1 MAKRRGNNEGTIY
14 QRPNGK
20 WRAQLSIQGRRL
32 SFTGKTRKD
41 CQEWIKGTT
50 RKIDG
55 GMTYKGSKITVGQ
68 FISEWLTVK
77 GTSLRPGT
85 FRQYKQIT
93 QDYIVSEMGNLILVN
108 LRSDQIQSLY
118 NKYVENGVGRRTVEL
133 THAVLR
139 GSLNHAVQLG
149 LLNRNPAA
157 AATPPKPIPD
167 EKVVLTETQIQTFM
181 IAAQSLQPE
190 YHPLFQLALT
200 TGMRISELL
209 GLKWEDL
216 DWDRQTVKVK
226 RQLKRDP
233 ESGFYFALPK
243 TKAGK
248 RTIALGL
255 ETISILRNH
264 HQEQFQQRMN
274 FSSERLE
281 IDLIFTEEDG
291 SPLRYGKLNRRFK
304 ALLEDAGLPKI
315 RFHDLRHTAATQML
329 INGVDILTVSKRLGH
344 SKSSITLDTY
354 GHMIPG
360 VQEKAASIMD
370 EITTPVSFCKTI
382 TAPKLHQE

>member
-1 MAKRRGNNEGTIY
+1 M
-14 QRPNGK
+14 RP
-20 WRAQLSIQGRRL
+20 
-32 SFTGKTRKD
+32 
-41 CQEWIKGTT
+41 
-50 RKIDG
+50 
-55 GMTYKGSKITVGQ
+55 
-68 FISEWLTVK
+68 
-77 GTSLRPGT
+77 
-85 FRQYKQIT
+85 
-93 QDYIVSEMGNLILVN
+93 
-108 LRSDQIQSLY
+108 DQIQSLY
-118 NKYVENGVGRRTVEL
+118 NKYVENGVGLRTIEL

-139 GSLNHAVQLG
+139 GSLNHAVHLG
-149 LLNRNPAA
+149 LLNRNPAT
-157 AATPPKPIPD
+157 AATPPKPRPD

-291 SPLRYGKLNRRFK
+291 SPLRYRKLNRRFK
-304 ALLEDAGLPKI
+304 ELLEDAGLPDI